1 MKEPVICY
9 VQLFD
14 AKQRVIVPGGEVIE
28 TSMDE
33 LAQTLVN
40 ACEYADTRNVH
51 LFGHKDFCKNKI
63 CAEIKNYSTKKI
75 RVEIN

>member
-14 AKQRVIVPGGEVIE
+14 AHQRVILPGGETIE
-28 TSMDE
+28 TTMDE
-33 LAQTLVN
+33 LAKTLVN
-40 ACEYADTRNVH
+40 ACEYADTTNVH
-51 LFGHKDFCKNKI
+51 LFGHKDFCKNKL
-63 CAEIKNYSTKKI
+63 CVEIKDYSTKKI